1 MVKVR
6 NATEIQS
13 LRQARDPVV
22 SPPAVTT
29 VVSTLYFT
37 PKSVVSVQIGD
48 INRSAVQKSDFT
60 ILRTIGRGTYGKVY
74 LV

>member
-1 MVKVR
+1 MVRVR
-6 NATEIQS
+6 SATEIQS
-13 LRQARDPVV
+13 RRQARDPVV
-22 SPPAVTT
+22 LPPAVTT
-29 VVSTLYFT
+29 VVSTSDFT
-37 PKSVVSVQIGD
+37 PKSVLSIEIGD